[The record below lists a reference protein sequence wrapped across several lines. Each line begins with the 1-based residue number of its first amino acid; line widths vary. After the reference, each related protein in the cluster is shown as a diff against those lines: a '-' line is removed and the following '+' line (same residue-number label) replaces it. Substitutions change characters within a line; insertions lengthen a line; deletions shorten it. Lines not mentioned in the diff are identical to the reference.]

1 MYAGT
6 IRDNLLH
13 GLDRKPP
20 DKELDDVCAAVGILE
35 YVRRQPL
42 GYDAPVG
49 ESGASL
55 SGGQRQRFSVAR
67 ALLKKPDCLL
77 LDEATAAMDIGGKA
91 GVWASIRQVMAG
103 KTVVYVAHD
112 AQTIRNADYLIV
124 LRDGRV
130 EAAGEREDILASDPY
145 CRETMENGEEGR

>member
-13 GLDRKPP
+13 GLGRTPSDE
-20 DKELDDVCAAVGILE
+20 ELDEACAAVGILD
-35 YVRRQPL
+35 YVRRQSL

-112 AQTIRNADYLIV
+112 AQTIRNADYLNV
-124 LRDGRV
+124 LRDGQV
-130 EAAGEREDILASDPY
+130 EATGEREDGMSSDPY
-145 CRETMENGEEGR
+145 CREMMENGEEGR

>member
-13 GLDRKPP
+13 GLGRVPP
-20 DKELDDVCAAVGILE
+20 DEELDEACAAVGILD
-35 YVRRQPL
+35 YVRRQPM

-55 SGGQRQRFSVAR
+55 SGGQRQRFSVAH

-130 EAAGEREDILASDPY
+130 EAAGEREDILASDLY
-145 CRETMENGEEGR
+145 CREMMENGEEGR

>member
-42 GYDAPVG
+42 GYD
-49 ESGASL
+49 
-55 SGGQRQRFSVAR
+55 
-67 ALLKKPDCLL
+67 
-77 LDEATAAMDIGGKA
+77 
-91 GVWASIRQVMAG
+91 
-103 KTVVYVAHD
+103 
-112 AQTIRNADYLIV
+112 
-124 LRDGRV
+124 
-130 EAAGEREDILASDPY
+130 
-145 CRETMENGEEGR
+145 

>member
-1 MYAGT
+1 M
-6 IRDNLLH
+6 
-13 GLDRKPP
+13 
-20 DKELDDVCAAVGILE
+20 
-35 YVRRQPL
+35 
-42 GYDAPVG
+42 
-49 ESGASL
+49 
-55 SGGQRQRFSVAR
+55 AR

-130 EAAGEREDILASDPY
+130 EAAGEREDILASDLY
-145 CRETMENGEEGR
+145 CREMMENGEEGR

>member
-1 MYAGT
+1 MASCRSAGT
-6 IRDNLLH
+6 EEMTCRIFSAFPAAMAAEI
-13 GLDRKPP
+13 LD
-20 DKELDDVCAAVGILE
+20 
-35 YVRRQPL
+35 YVRCQPL
-42 GYDAPVG
+42 GYDASVG

-67 ALLKKPDCLL
+67 ALLKKPNCLL

-91 GVWASIRQVMAG
+91 GVWASIRQAMAG

-130 EAAGEREDILASDPY
+130 EAAGEREDVMGSNPY
-145 CRETMENGEEGR
+145 CREMMENGEEGS

>member
-1 MYAGT
+1 M
-6 IRDNLLH
+6 
-13 GLDRKPP
+13 
-20 DKELDDVCAAVGILE
+20 
-35 YVRRQPL
+35 
-42 GYDAPVG
+42 
-49 ESGASL
+49 
-55 SGGQRQRFSVAR
+55 AR

-130 EAAGEREDILASDPY
+130 AAAAPSFLLLFPSLSFPPTPTTWKGS
-145 CRETMENGEEGR
+145 